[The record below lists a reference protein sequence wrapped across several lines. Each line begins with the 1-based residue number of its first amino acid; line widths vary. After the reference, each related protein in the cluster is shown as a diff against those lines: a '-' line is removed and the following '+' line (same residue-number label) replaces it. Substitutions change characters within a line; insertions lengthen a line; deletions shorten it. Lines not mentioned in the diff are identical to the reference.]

1 MCFTPF
7 ISLTTAIIEFAVAT
21 FILIKYKKY
30 LVPVFSAILIYVLG
44 FYQFT
49 EFMLC
54 SSSNPFLWAKI
65 GFITYTFLPA
75 IGLHFILR
83 LAKNKKYNKLIYL
96 IPIFFAIMAII
107 TSNFITK
114 ASCSK
119 VFVIVQNVLAS
130 QNYTNLFPLYLIY
143 YIGSILIMVIILF
156 TLIKKERNNL
166 DKKIEGLWL
175 MAVLIATLIPIILIF
190 ILPALKIK
198 FPSIYC
204 EFALLFTIAALIS
217 SDLYVRKKKKEEI

>member
-54 SSSNPFLWAKI
+54 SSGNPFLWAKI

-75 IGLHFILR
+75 IGLHLILR
-83 LAKNKKYNKLIYL
+83 LAKNKRYNKLIYL
-96 IPIFFAIMAII
+96 VPIFFAIITII
-107 TSNFITK
+107 TPNFIIK

-119 VFVIVQNVLAS
+119 VFVTVQNVLAS
-130 QNYTNLFPLYLIY
+130 QNYAGLFPFYLIY
-143 YIGSILIMVIILF
+143 YTVSILTMGILLF
-156 TLIKKERNNL
+156 VLIKKERNKL
-166 DKKIEGLWL
+166 DKKIEGLWF
-175 MAVLIATLIPIILIF
+175 MAWLIAILIPIILIL
-190 ILPALKIK
+190 IIPALNIK

-217 SDLYVRKKKKEEI
+217 SSLYVKKKKKEEI

>member
-30 LVPVFSAILIYVLG
+30 FVPVFSAILIYVLG

-54 SSSNPFLWAKI
+54 SSGNPFLWAKI

-96 IPIFFAIMAII
+96 VPIFFAIITII
-107 TSNFITK
+107 TPNFIIK

-130 QNYTNLFPLYLIY
+130 QNYANLFPFYLIY
-143 YIGSILIMVIILF
+143 YVGSILIIGIILLA
-156 TLIKKERNNL
+156 LIKKERNKL
-166 DKKIEGLWL
+166 DKKIEELWFI
-175 MAVLIATLIPIILIF
+175 AVLITILIPIILIL
-190 ILPALKIK
+190 IIPALEIK

-204 EFALLFTIAALIS
+204 EFALLFTITALIS
-217 SDLYVRKKKKEEI
+217 SSLYAKKKKKEKI

>member
-7 ISLTTAIIEFAVAT
+7 VSLTTAIIEFAVAT

-96 IPIFFAIMAII
+96 IPIFFAIIAIT

>member
-30 LVPVFSAILIYVLG
+30 FVPVFSAILIYVLG

-54 SSSNPFLWAKI
+54 SSGNPFLWAKI

-96 IPIFFAIMAII
+96 VPIFFAIITII
-107 TSNFITK
+107 TPNFIIK

-130 QNYTNLFPLYLIY
+130 QNYANLFPFYLIY
-143 YIGSILIMVIILF
+143 YVGSILIIGIILLV
-156 TLIKKERNNL
+156 LIKKERNKL
-166 DKKIEGLWL
+166 DKKIEELWFI
-175 MAVLIATLIPIILIF
+175 AVLIAILIPIILIL
-190 ILPALKIK
+190 IIPALEIK

-204 EFALLFTIAALIS
+204 EFALLFTITALIS
-217 SDLYVRKKKKEEI
+217 SSLYARKKKKEKI

>member
-143 YIGSILIMVIILF
+143 YVGSILIMVIILL
-156 TLIKKERNNL
+156 TLIKKERNKL

>member
-21 FILIKYKKY
+21 FILIRYKKY

-54 SSSNPFLWAKI
+54 SSGNPFLWAKI

-83 LAKNKKYNKLIYL
+83 LTKNKKYNKLIYL
-96 IPIFFAIMAII
+96 IPIFFAIITII
-107 TSNFITK
+107 TPNFILK

-119 VFVIVQNVLAS
+119 VFVTVQHVLAS
-130 QNYTNLFPLYLIY
+130 QNYANLFPFYLIY
-143 YIGSILIMVIILF
+143 YIGALIFMGMLLF
-156 TLIKKERNNL
+156 ILIKKERNKL
-166 DKKIEGLWL
+166 DKKIEELWFMAGL
-175 MAVLIATLIPIILIF
+175 ITILIPLILIL

-217 SDLYVRKKKKEEI
+217 SSLYVRKKKKEKI

>member
-75 IGLHFILR
+75 IGLHLILR
-83 LAKNKKYNKLIYL
+83 LAKNKRYNKLIYL
-96 IPIFFAIMAII
+96 VPIFFAIITII
-107 TSNFITK
+107 TPNFIIK

-119 VFVIVQNVLAS
+119 VFVTVQNVLAS
-130 QNYTNLFPLYLIY
+130 QNYAGLFPFYLIY
-143 YIGSILIMVIILF
+143 YTVSILTMGILLF
-156 TLIKKERNNL
+156 VLIKKERNKL
-166 DKKIEGLWL
+166 DKKIERLWFMAGL
-175 MAVLIATLIPIILIF
+175 ITILIPIILIL

-217 SDLYVRKKKKEEI
+217 SSLYVRKKKKEEI

>member
-7 ISLTTAIIEFAVAT
+7 VSLTTAIIEFAVAT

-30 LVPVFSAILIYVLG
+30 LVPVFSAIFIYVLG

-54 SSSNPFLWAKI
+54 SSGNPFLWAKI

-75 IGLHFILR
+75 IGLHFVLR
-83 LAKNKKYNKLIYL
+83 LTKNKKYNKLIYL
-96 IPIFFAIMAII
+96 VPIFFAIITII
-107 TSNFITK
+107 TSNFIIK

-119 VFVIVQNVLAS
+119 VFVTVQNVLAS
-130 QNYTNLFPLYLIY
+130 QNYANLFPFYLIY
-143 YIGSILIMVIILF
+143 YIGSIVFMGILLF
-156 TLIKKERNNL
+156 VLIKKERNKL
-166 DKKIEGLWL
+166 DKKIEGLWFTTG
-175 MAVLIATLIPIILIF
+175 LIAILIPVLLIL

-204 EFALLFTIAALIS
+204 EFALLFTVAALIS
-217 SDLYVRKKKKEEI
+217 SSLYVRKKKKEKI